1 MALALVGHLSHR
13 RLVHR
18 IHAVVVVVLT
28 GVTIRPT
35 VLRVIAVKRTMMS
48 VPPSASKV
56 RPALERINVTAVI
69 V

>member
-1 MALALVGHLSHR
+1 MVLVLAGLRSHR

-28 GVTIRPT
+28 VVTTRRT
-35 VLRVIAVKRTMMS
+35 VLRVIAVKRMMMS
-48 VPPSASKV
+48 VLPSALKG
-56 RPALERINVTAVI
+56 RPALGRINVTAVI